1 MAGYI
6 YNPAENIR
14 QGFQQTQSS
23 LSNIFTQ
30 VIAQQQRDYN
40 LAESAFQNIEAL
52 KKDINIFGQKNI
64 TDKSNQLLKKAGS
77 AIGKDGK
84 LNYEA
89 LGEIRQAVSDIK
101 DLKIGYDLGAKEME
115 RRLQLGI
122 ASKDDMDSF
131 EKFYKEMTSLMADE
145 NLVRNPQ
152 DLMTRMSE
160 VYNNN
165 LSAQKIFMKSYLSA
179 NPYVPVSKDIIDGNG
194 NKVRFQGEIPSNM
207 MLDDKGNLVPKPPIT
222 QVVNGQTVTLD
233 YVDQTLNMLK
243 ATDPT
248 KLELMKRSLGS
259 ASSFMSEKDVVK
271 YFIDKVPAKVL
282 STEIKS
288 KAQLDTE
295 TNQATITGIGA
306 KYAEKKEK
314 AEIEGLEL
322 RNKGQILQ
330 NAGQGIQNKIG
341 QMTLDSIEEEKKS
354 SGASNEVFFA
364 NPRSMV
370 MPIGTGATDVMGKS
384 QKVSYNPKTGA
395 LMVSALKD
403 TKSGSFNIPENASL
417 ATTELVPV
425 PVTYRRLDSFKKSV
439 LASALT
445 GIEAAQKPIVRAQI
459 ENLFK
464 KAKNGYLFPSVASKL
479 SKRGSLPAN
488 VQRVP
493 LSKVRELYESGQ
505 ISGAKNINDA
515 VEQALSQGIKVTNE

>member
-64 TDKSNQLLKKAGS
+64 TNKSNELLKKAGS

-89 LGEIRQAVSDIK
+89 LGEIRQGVSDIK

-122 ASKDDMDSF
+122 ANKDDMDSF

-152 DLMTRMSE
+152 DLMTKMSE
-160 VYNNN
+160 VYSNN
-165 LSAQKIFMKSYLSA
+165 LSAQKIFTKSYLSA
-179 NPYVPVSKDIIDGNG
+179 NPYVPVSKDIIDENG

-207 MLDDKGNLVPKPPIT
+207 MLDDKGKLVPKPPIT
-222 QVVNGQTVTLD
+222 EIINGQTVTLD
-233 YVDQTLNMLK
+233 YIDQTLNTLK

-282 STEIKS
+282 SSEIKS

-295 TNQATITGIGA
+295 TNQAAITGIGA
-306 KYAEKKEK
+306 KYAEQKEK
-314 AEIEGLEL
+314 AEIEGIKARTTGQYLS
-322 RNKGQILQ
+322 NKGQT
-330 NAGQGIQNKIG
+330 IQNKIG

-364 NPRSMV
+364 SPRSMV
-370 MPIGTGATDVMGKS
+370 MPIGKGATDVMGKS
-384 QKVSYNPKTGA
+384 QKISYDPKTGA

-403 TKSGSFNIPENASL
+403 KNTGFNIGEAQSI
-417 ATTELVPV
+417 VGGQVQPV
-425 PVTYRRLDSFKKSV
+425 GVTYRKLDSFKKSV

-445 GIEAAQKPIVRAQI
+445 GIESAQKPIVKAQI

-479 SKRGSLPAN
+479 YPKGTKSNKKDI
-488 VQRVP
+488 VP
-493 LSKVRELYESGQ
+493 LSTIRELYESGQ